1 MSPNAGQPPAQAWR
15 LGVGFALVSAA
26 GYGLNAVTAQ
36 IAASV
41 GLNGALMVFYRT
53 LLMLAGV
60 AAAVLIWRA
69 RLGVAQAEWPPLIV
83 FSLTSSVIGTAY
95 LSSVA
100 FLPVSVAVVI
110 FYLFPVLIVLAEPF
124 VERRRPSALQLGVVA
139 LAFAGVA
146 LAVGPSA
153 ASLDPRGV
161 ALALLA
167 AVGAAAQFFA
177 AARMPQTGAAAK
189 LFWSHLIV
197 LPIVALTLA
206 VVGGFKAPNAFA
218 AAPVAVAVTIGAYLS
233 SFALQLL
240 ALARVSAA
248 AGGLAFC
255 AEPIFATVFA
265 ALILGERLGPLQY
278 AGGALVLAAIMA
290 DVIARER
297 RAARAAAAGMA

>member
-1 MSPNAGQPPAQAWR
+1 MSAAPGGAWR
-15 LGVGFALVSAA
+15 LGLAFALVSAA

-36 IAASV
+36 IAAAA
-41 GLNGALMVFYRT
+41 GLSGALMVFYRA
-53 LLMLAGV
+53 LLMLGFVV
-60 AAAVLIWRA
+60 AAALIWGA
-69 RLGVAQAEWPPLIV
+69 GLKVADREWPPLLF

-100 FLPVSVAVVI
+100 YLPVSVAVVI

-124 VERRRPSALQLGVVA
+124 VERRRPSALQIGIVA

-153 ASLDPRGV
+153 ASLDPRGA

-167 AVGAAAQFFA
+167 AAGAAVQFFA
-177 AARMPQTGAAAK
+177 AARMPRTGNAAK

-206 VVGGFKAPNAFA
+206 VVGGFKGPDAFA
-218 AAPVAVAVTIGAYLS
+218 AAPLAVAVTIGAYLV
-233 SFALQLL
+233 SFALQLM

-265 ALILGERLGPLQY
+265 ALILSETLSAAQY
-278 AGGALVLAAIMA
+278 AGGALVLAAIIT
-290 DVIARER
+290 DVLARER
-297 RAARAAAAGMA
+297 RQRGPAPKA